1 MLSEESSDSIG
12 QEDIFAGA
20 NEMQLNDSESDFYP
34 DQDQDWNPM
43 HSNVSPRELRDT
55 KMSVALFG
63 SLTVSDRVQFFGS
76 ITVNNSSHDEQSAP
90 KIALV
95 EDDFVVATEESV

>member
-1 MLSEESSDSIG
+1 
-12 QEDIFAGA
+12 
-20 NEMQLNDSESDFYP
+20 
-34 DQDQDWNPM
+34 
-43 HSNVSPRELRDT
+43 
-55 KMSVALFG
+55 MSVALFG